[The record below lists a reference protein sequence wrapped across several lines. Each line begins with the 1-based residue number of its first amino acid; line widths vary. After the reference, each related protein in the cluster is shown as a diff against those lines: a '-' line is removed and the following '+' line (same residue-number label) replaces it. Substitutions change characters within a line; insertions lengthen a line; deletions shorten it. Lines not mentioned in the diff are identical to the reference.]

1 MMMRAEWMRY
11 GPFDESHPIT
21 QGLRRD
27 DRVRLI
33 PVDAYRRGDEFKAHL
48 DMPGMDPGSIE
59 LAVEG
64 NVLAVRGKRRWMRA
78 EGDQI
83 QAMERFQGECGRQL
97 FLGEWLDRDAITAG
111 YDDGVLTITIPVSQQ
126 SKLRKIEV
134 AHVGGVT
141 ADVEAAL
148 GPLTEPAL
156 AP

>member
-1 MMMRAEWMRY
+1 MLMRTEWMRS
-11 GPFDESHPIT
+11 GPLDECDPIT
-21 QGLRRD
+21 GAPRHD
-27 DRVRLI
+27 DRVRQI

-64 NVLAVRGKRRWMRA
+64 NVLAVRGKRRRMCA

-111 YDDGVLTITIPVSQQ
+111 YDEGVLTITLPVSQQ
-126 SKLRKIEV
+126 AKLRKIEV
-134 AHVGGVT
+134 VQAGKVT
-141 ADVEAAL
+141 TDLEAAL
-148 GPLTEPAL
+148 GPLLEPDL
-156 AP
+156 VP

>member
-1 MMMRAEWMRY
+1 MMMRAEWVRS
-11 GPFDESHPIT
+11 GPFDESDPIT
-21 QGLRRD
+21 GGLRRD
-27 DRVRLI
+27 GRVRQV

-97 FLGEWLDRDAITAG
+97 FLGEWLDREAITAG
-111 YDDGVLTITIPVSQQ
+111 YDDGVLTITLPVSQQ
-126 SKLRKIEV
+126 AKLRKIEV
-134 AHVGGVT
+134 VHAGEMTAGV
-141 ADVEAAL
+141 EPAL
-148 GPLTEPAL
+148 GPLSEPDL
-156 AP
+156 VP